1 VSSGV
6 IEAGPVRID
15 LDRHEASVR
24 GEPVSLA
31 PREFQLLHALLSHR
45 GRVLSRETLINTV
58 WGMDFD
64 GDAKTLDVHI
74 RWLRAKIEL
83 IPAVPRHIVTVR
95 GVGFR
100 FD

>member
-1 VSSGV
+1 
-6 IEAGPVRID
+6 
-15 LDRHEASVR
+15 
-24 GEPVSLA
+24 
-31 PREFQLLHALLSHR
+31 
-45 GRVLSRETLINTV
+45 VLSRETLINTV